1 MRLTSL
7 FFLRDKL
14 LKITLP
20 LFVSGQLWWT
30 MSLIKNNNAETI
42 MQITKTTHNFAKQRG
57 LELTTVNNDGTEL
70 LCIWEA
76 NNDWEWICSFQPV
89 QEQLVFFGNIYLPQ
103 ECLNT
108 LPTNIAD
115 DKELRAVLVKIA
127 DAIKTKS

>member
-42 MQITKTTHNFAKQRG
+42 MQITKT
-57 LELTTVNNDGTEL
+57 L
-70 LCIWEA
+70 LS
-76 NNDWEWICSFQPV
+76 N
-89 QEQLVFFGNIYLPQ
+89 
-103 ECLNT
+103 
-108 LPTNIAD
+108 
-115 DKELRAVLVKIA
+115 AVWN
-127 DAIKTKS
+127 

>member
-89 QEQLVFFGNIYLPQ
+89 
-103 ECLNT
+103 
-108 LPTNIAD
+108 
-115 DKELRAVLVKIA
+115 
-127 DAIKTKS
+127 